1 MWLNP
6 HGLLCPYPIL
16 RSPASAHYCIP
27 APHRILTLSVGWNAE
42 DFLATVPTD
51 LLQRIA
57 NVYALDLVMDF
68 ESVEG
73 QVSRPQP

>member
-1 MWLNP
+1 MA
-6 HGLLCPYPIL
+6 GLLVFL
-16 RSPASAHYCIP
+16 RPL
-27 APHRILTLSVGWNAE
+27 APTLTLSVGWNAE